1 MKTVLVTGSRG
12 QLGKSILDIVKKHS
26 QYHFI
31 FTNQPQVDVTNY
43 KSIKSIFDKN
53 KIDWCINCAAY
64 TKVDLAESEPE
75 IAFLINEEGSK
86 NLANICKENNTKLIH
101 ISTDFVFDG
110 ASKTPYLESSITNPI
125 NTYGLSKLQGE
136 LEIEKA
142 LKEYYIIRTSW
153 LYSEY
158 GKNFLRTMLRLSKN
172 NNELKVVNDQNG
184 SPTYAGDL
192 AEVILK
198 IIEDDSENYGLYNYS
213 NKGQTTWYGFAKE
226 IFQLTGGNTQ
236 VKPIDSEEYRTAAK
250 RPQYSVLNCDK
261 IEEAYKL
268 EIPNWKTSLKKAIT
282 KLYE

>member
-12 QLGKSILDIVKKHS
+12 QLGKSILDIAKKHS

-53 KIDWCINCAAY
+53 KINWCINCAAY

-198 IIEDDSENYGLYNYS
+198 RIEDDSENYGLYNYS

-226 IFQLTGGNTQ
+226 IFQLTGVNTQ

-250 RPQYSVLNCDK
+250 RPQFSVLNCDR
-261 IEEAYKL
+261 IEEAFKL

>member
-1 MKTVLVTGSRG
+1 MKTVLVTGGNG
-12 QLGKSILDIVKKHS
+12 QLALCIKKLTTVYPEVRFIFAGREELDISDPKKVKRV
-26 QYHFI
+26 
-31 FTNQPQVDVTNY
+31 FTKNQ
-43 KSIKSIFDKN
+43 
-53 KIDWCINCAAY
+53 IDWCINCAAY

-226 IFQLTGGNTQ
+226 IFQLTGVNTQ

-261 IEEAYKL
+261 IEEAFKL

>member
-1 MKTVLVTGSRG
+1 MKTILVTGGNG
-12 QLGKSILDIVKKHS
+12 QLALCIKKLTAVYPEISFIFAGHKELDISDPEKVKRVFAK
-26 QYHFI
+26 
-31 FTNQPQVDVTNY
+31 
-43 KSIKSIFDKN
+43 KN
-53 KIDWCINCAAY
+53 FDWCINCAAY

-75 IAFLINEEGSK
+75 KAFLINKEGSK

-110 ASKTPYLESSITNPI
+110 AGKTPYLESSITNPI
-125 NTYGLSKLQGE
+125 NIYGLSKLQGE

-172 NNELKVVNDQNG
+172 NKELKVVNDQNG